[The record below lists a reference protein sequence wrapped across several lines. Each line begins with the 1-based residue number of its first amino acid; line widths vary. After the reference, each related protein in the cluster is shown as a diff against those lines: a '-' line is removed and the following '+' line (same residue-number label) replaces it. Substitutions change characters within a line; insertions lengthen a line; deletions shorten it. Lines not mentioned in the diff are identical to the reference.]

1 MITIRKIAESDLDAL
16 CELEAA
22 CFSTPWSRQSL
33 QDEIVNP
40 SAYFIAAESEGVV
53 CGYAGLI
60 CAADEGFVTNIAVLP
75 QYRRQGV
82 GRALVKA
89 LADYAR
95 ESHFA
100 FITLEVR
107 LSNMAAI
114 SLYTSLGFQEMGERK
129 NFYTKPVESAM
140 IMTLFL

>member
-1 MITIRKIAESDLDAL
+1 MITIRKTAEKDLDAL

-22 CFSTPWSRQSL
+22 CFSIPWSRQSL

-40 SAYFIAAESEGVV
+40 SAYFITAECAGAV

-60 CAADEGFVTNIAVLP
+60 CAADEGFITNVAVSP

-82 GRALVKA
+82 GRALVTA
-89 LADYAR
+89 LADYGR
-95 ESHFA
+95 KSHFE

-107 LSNMAAI
+107 ISNTAAI
-114 SLYTSLGFQEMGERK
+114 SLYTSLGFQEMGERR
-129 NFYTKPVESAM
+129 NFYTKPVENAL

>member
-16 CELEAA
+16 CELESA

-33 QDEIVNP
+33 QEEIVNP
-40 SAYFIAAESEGVV
+40 SAYYIAAESAGTV

-75 QYRRQGV
+75 QHRRQGA

-89 LADYAR
+89 LADYAK
-95 ESHFA
+95 SSSFS

-107 LSNMAAI
+107 LSNTAAI